1 MPIPGIKN
9 APAPALAALDLRIQA
24 MNDEDKIANLHNAYG
39 YYTDRKMW
47 DDASDL
53 FTDDGVLEIADV
65 GIYAGAR
72 GIRRS
77 YERFGPPGLQRGQLN
92 DRLIFN
98 LLVSVAAAGNEA
110 RARAVEFNLLGDTGT
125 GTASLGLDVLESRF
139 IRGADAIWRI
149 REMRV
154 FPIMATDYYRGWAK
168 SRLVTPP
175 TAAMFAPDRPVPV
188 ADAGTLTDGAI
199 PVFFENNPVTGRP
212 VSLPAGAK
220 VAGVDALVP
229 APATLPPPMRT
240 PSDLDAAVADAARRL
255 SLSVAYVAV
264 DNISHALGNFIDDQQ
279 WHSLG
284 LLFAKD
290 GWRAKAAIAFCVGP
304 EHVEECE
311 RNYDG
316 VAALPRASASGHWL
330 IQPVIDVA
338 PDGTSAKMRHRL
350 LHIDAA
356 PESRGFSD
364 GMYPNNAAKLE
375 NGVWK
380 FDVAAPD
387 QPYFSS
393 SGFRDGWARKS
404 ATLVGRATNR
414 NAIEPLRNFP
424 PDVPRASMPIRH
436 HGSLPGDTIVWPDI
450 KPMWFSYRNPV
461 SGRVPPLYCPDL
473 KTCETALTAA
483 AATRR

>member
-1 MPIPGIKN
+1 
-9 APAPALAALDLRIQA
+9 
-24 MNDEDKIANLHNAYG
+24 
-39 YYTDRKMW
+39 
-47 DDASDL
+47 
-53 FTDDGVLEIADV
+53 
-65 GIYAGAR
+65 
-72 GIRRS
+72 
-77 YERFGPPGLQRGQLN
+77 
-92 DRLIFN
+92 
-98 LLVSVAAAGNEA
+98 
-110 RARAVEFNLLGDTGT
+110 
-125 GTASLGLDVLESRF
+125 
-139 IRGADAIWRI
+139 
-149 REMRV
+149 
-154 FPIMATDYYRGWAK
+154 
-168 SRLVTPP
+168 
-175 TAAMFAPDRPVPV
+175 
-188 ADAGTLTDGAI
+188 LTDGAI
-199 PVFFENNPVTGRP
+199 PVFFESHPATGKPV
-212 VSLPAGAK
+212 VLPAGAR
-220 VAGVDALVP
+220 VVGAEALLP
-229 APATLPPPMRT
+229 APAASPSTMQT

-290 GWRAKAAIAFCVGP
+290 GWRAKAAVAFCVGP
-304 EHVEECE
+304 EHAEDCE

-338 PDGTSAKMRHRL
+338 PDGASAKMRHRL

-393 SGFRDGWARKS
+393 AGFKDGWARKS
-404 ATLVGRATNR
+404 ATPVGRAANR

-424 PDVPRASMPIRH
+424 PDVARASMPIRH
-436 HGSLPGDTIVWPDI
+436 HGSLPGDMIVWPDI

-473 KTCETALTAA
+473 KTCETDLAA
-483 AATRR
+483 GPRR

>member
-1 MPIPGIKN
+1 
-9 APAPALAALDLRIQA
+9 
-24 MNDEDKIANLHNAYG
+24 
-39 YYTDRKMW
+39 
-47 DDASDL
+47 
-53 FTDDGVLEIADV
+53 
-65 GIYAGAR
+65 
-72 GIRRS
+72 
-77 YERFGPPGLQRGQLN
+77 
-92 DRLIFN
+92 
-98 LLVSVAAAGNEA
+98 
-110 RARAVEFNLLGDTGT
+110 
-125 GTASLGLDVLESRF
+125 
-139 IRGADAIWRI
+139 
-149 REMRV
+149 
-154 FPIMATDYYRGWAK
+154 MA
-168 SRLVTPP
+168 
-175 TAAMFAPDRPVPV
+175 
-188 ADAGTLTDGAI
+188 
-199 PVFFENNPVTGRP
+199 
-212 VSLPAGAK
+212 LPAGAK
-220 VAGVDALVP
+220 FAGVDALLP
-229 APATLPPPMRT
+229 ALAAPSPAMPT

-255 SLSVAYVAV
+255 SLSVAYIAV

-290 GWRAKAAIAFCVGP
+290 GWRAKSAVAFCVGP

-393 SGFRDGWARKS
+393 SGFKDGWARRS
-404 ATLVGRATNR
+404 TT
-414 NAIEPLRNFP
+414 PLRP
-424 PDVPRASMPIRH
+424 RREPERHRAAAELPARCATCLDADPSSRLVARRHDRVAGHQADVVFLPESGQRPCAAAL
-436 HGSLPGDTIVWPDI
+436 LPGPQDV
-450 KPMWFSYRNPV
+450 RNG
-461 SGRVPPLYCPDL
+461 SRGGSR
-473 KTCETALTAA
+473 TALNRQGQSGGRKTLKVWMTKAMMRSA
-483 AATRR
+483 RERVLPAKEEGRKCQDVQ